1 MRSIRE
7 LYEKRDEGLY
17 PCRYPGCRAYGNT
30 ADRKHGVVYDS
41 HTEIL
46 VELAQVKVHELV
58 AR

>member
-7 LYEKRDEGLY
+7 IYEMREEWLY
-17 PCRYPGCRAYGNT
+17 PCRYPGCRNYGNT
-30 ADRKHGVVYDS
+30 ADRKYGVICGS

-58 AR
+58 AG

>member
-1 MRSIRE
+1 MRSFKQIFENRE
-7 LYEKRDEGLY
+7 EGLY
-17 PCRYPGCRAYGNT
+17 PCRYPGCRDYGNV
-30 ADRKHGVVYDS
+30 ADRKYGVVCDS